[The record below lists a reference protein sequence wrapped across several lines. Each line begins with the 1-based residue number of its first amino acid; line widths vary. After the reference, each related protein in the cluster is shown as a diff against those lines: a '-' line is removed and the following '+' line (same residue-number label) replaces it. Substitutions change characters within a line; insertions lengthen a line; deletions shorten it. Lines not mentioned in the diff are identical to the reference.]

1 MSGYTLARTT
11 NRRLRVLSTIAIA
24 CLASALTWPATAYA
38 NSPLPTGP
46 HNAITD
52 VPGVEV
58 GQYTDRS
65 AATGTTDLI
74 FPNGALVG
82 ADPAGGSPGDRMTTL
97 FMAGK
102 QDLFY
107 TPSNGIM
114 LNGGS
119 SFGLEAACGLV
130 NYLRQHGM
138 GQKLFGT
145 NYIVPQ
151 VPGAIIFDL
160 TRGNDYST
168 KKTDLIPDTC
178 SWGYRAAQAASSG
191 PVQEGSVGAGTG
203 AMSGGIKGG
212 VGTASTDLGHGI
224 YVGALVVVNS
234 GGKTYNVDDKCELYT
249 AYLQQDNEFGDLRT
263 PPHGCRTTSGKN
275 AATTTPAATGG
286 VDTNT
291 TIGVIATNAALSP
304 AEAVDLANLT
314 SDGDARAIRP
324 SHMGGNGDTVFAVST
339 AASHPG
345 IDAGSF
351 GTLAGDAADAYSR
364 AIDHAILSAQNL
376 GVAATYC
383 ETFQGACGPPGQH
396 GSAASA
402 VTGSHGGNPPS
413 ASSKTSSSLASWIS
427 ANLGNWHITTP
438 SALMFAALVWAWIA
452 RRRRIGHPKAVT
464 GTTHA

>member
-1 MSGYTLARTT
+1 MSGYTLPRTT
-11 NRRLRVLSTIAIA
+11 SRRLRILSMIGAS
-24 CLASALTWPATAYA
+24 CLASALMWPANAYA

-58 GQYTDRS
+58 GQYTDQS

-107 TPSNGIM
+107 TPSHGII

-130 NYLRQHGM
+130 NYLQQHGM

-160 TRGNDYST
+160 TRGNDYRT
-168 KKTDLIPDTC
+168 KKTDVIPDTC
-178 SWGYRAAQAASSG
+178 AWGYRAAQAASSG

-212 VGTASTDLGHGI
+212 VGTASTDLGHGT

-234 GGKTYNVDDKCELYT
+234 GGKTYNVNDKCELYT
-249 AYLQQDNEFGDLRT
+249 AYLEQDNEFGDLRT
-263 PPHGCRTTSGKN
+263 PPHGCRTTTGQNQAS
-275 AATTTPAATGG
+275 ATPSATGG

-314 SDGDARAIRP
+314 SDGDARSIRP

-345 IDAGSF
+345 IDTGSF
-351 GTLAGDAADAYSR
+351 GTLAADAADAYSR
-364 AIDHAILSAQNL
+364 AIDHAILSARNL
-376 GVAATYC
+376 GVAPTYC
-383 ETFQGACGPPGQH
+383 QTFAGACGPPGH
-396 GSAASA
+396 SSESSA
-402 VTGSHGGNPPS
+402 VTGNHAGSGPGAGSN
-413 ASSKTSSSLASWIS
+413 ASSGLASWTT
-427 ANLGNWHITTP
+427 ANLGNWRITTP
-438 SALMFAALVWAWIA
+438 GTLLIAVLVWAWAA
-452 RRRRIGHPKAVT
+452 RRRRAGRPTAQ
-464 GTTHA
+464 